1 MAVEVL
7 LSKEAPVHHEET
19 KYGLLMIYHEL
30 CLIDFFHALTLTH
43 FSKVH
48 YLTLTLTLTLNRP
61 IC

>member
-48 YLTLTLTLTLNRP
+48 YLTLNRP
-61 IC
+61 MC